1 MARGPR
7 AESRSLPRPEPR
19 DSKGRTRVRRG
30 APAVAGRSA
39 RFSAGHGAADGQ
51 GGATPAGR
59 PRAPWRE
66 MSGNQA
72 TPRQE
77 CLASPRLTRQ
87 PESQLRA
94 WVGGRARQT
103 HARRLPAGGGR
114 DQQPRRAGCGRTA
127 FPPRKSRLPGQSTA
141 PRRPAVLDKRTA
153 GRPARAQKP
162 LLRGAARVLV
172 PGPLPLQSGSPES
185 EALPAEPKGWA
196 LGLGKRRAPA
206 AQRGRPPAS
215 QGRRTPRTPSHG
227 ALDQPSVRRG
237 EAVGPAVWL
246 LPSRLL
252 PSPRASFPGRRRPQ
266 RENPRT
272 RLGVSCLPTVARLKP
287 ASPRSWQGLGV
298 PGARAWPRS
307 AGSKAG
313 ARRKWRPRRAPGG
326 KAGGCW
332 LRSTC
337 PGGVGVP
344 PLPTHVRQHV
354 RPRRE
359 PLRPGLL
366 SRGSRASPGP
376 PAGLAEE
383 GRAAKIQP
391 SVPPLRW
398 ELFRCAG
405 PCRCGWGPSWSGEGE
420 AAFYLERK
428 LDF

>member
-1 MARGPR
+1 
-7 AESRSLPRPEPR
+7 
-19 DSKGRTRVRRG
+19 
-30 APAVAGRSA
+30 
-39 RFSAGHGAADGQ
+39 
-51 GGATPAGR
+51 
-59 PRAPWRE
+59 